1 MIRTEH
7 FHSHEPKTTKK
18 WVKQKWEE
26 AAGRNTGKASK
37 VPVKPPTDPG
47 GGTQLVIIILYTLHK
62 DFVHGVPFVWSNH
75 CQPPPIHSSDLHS
88 VLRPQGN
95 LP

>member
-26 AAGRNTGKASK
+26 AAGRNTGEASK

-62 DFVHGVPFVWSNH
+62 DFVHFSTR
-75 CQPPPIHSSDLHS
+75 QPLQLKKNNASI
-88 VLRPQGN
+88 V
-95 LP
+95 